1 MPNERNVA
9 ALEAL
14 LTEAAAGQL
23 DLVPPPFREM
33 IGDGV
38 RQTIT
43 QVAQYL
49 SGRGV
54 LVPSVLTEAEA
65 VRIGADAAGGVPTER
80 AEVALCVRE
89 GLERIARG
97 EG

>member
-9 ALEAL
+9 ALEAI

-23 DLVPPPFREM
+23 DLVPAPYRAM
-33 IGDGV
+33 IDDSV
-38 RQTIT
+38 RQTIAY
-43 QVAQYL
+43 VAQYL

-54 LVPSVLTEAEA
+54 LVPGVMTEDEA
-65 VRIGADAAGGVPTER
+65 VGIGADATGSVPTER
-80 AEVALCVRE
+80 SEVALCVRQ

-97 EG
+97 DE

>member
-9 ALEAL
+9 ALEAV
-14 LTEAAAGQL
+14 LTDAAAGQL
-23 DLVPPPFREM
+23 ELVPPPFREM
-33 IGDGV
+33 IDDSV
-38 RQTIT
+38 RQTIA

-49 SGRGV
+49 SDRGV
-54 LVPSVLTEAEA
+54 LVPSVLTDDEA

-80 AEVALCVRE
+80 SEVALCVRE

-97 EG
+97 MG

>member
-23 DLVPPPFREM
+23 ELVPPPFQEM

-49 SGRGV
+49 SARGV

-65 VRIGADAAGGVPTER
+65 VRIGADAAGSVPTER
-80 AEVALCVRE
+80 SEVALCVRE

>member
-9 ALEAL
+9 ALEAM

-33 IGDGV
+33 IDDSV
-38 RQTIT
+38 RQTIA

-54 LVPSVLTEAEA
+54 LVPSVLTEDEA
-65 VRIGADAAGGVPTER
+65 VRIGADAGSVPTER
-80 AEVALCVRE
+80 SEVALCVRE

-97 EG
+97 DA

>member
-9 ALEAL
+9 ALEAM

-23 DLVPPPFREM
+23 ELVPPPFREM
-33 IGDGV
+33 MDEGV
-38 RQTIT
+38 RQTIA

-54 LVPSVLTEAEA
+54 LVPSVLTEEEA
-65 VRIGADAAGGVPTER
+65 VKIGAGAAGNVPTER
-80 AEVALCVRE
+80 SEVALCVRE
-89 GLERIARG
+89 GLERVARG

>member
-14 LTEAAAGQL
+14 LTESAAGQL
-23 DLVPPPFREM
+23 DLVPAPFREM
-33 IGDGV
+33 IDDGV
-38 RQTIT
+38 RQTIA

-49 SGRGV
+49 SDRGV
-54 LVPSVLTEAEA
+54 LVPSALTEEEA
-65 VRIGADAAGGVPTER
+65 VRIGADAAGSVPTER
-80 AEVALCVRE
+80 SEVALCVRE